1 MSNHGLRIGLILALY
16 GIDALYS
23 LIDAPYPLA
32 YFLAGLA
39 GVLTVWLLPLFGN
52 SKLVKDIQI
61 LQTIWVAV
69 HALGFVLYMFGFD
82 PDFYDNI
89 QIFLNLTQILWLVWA
104 RHDDSNYSL
113 HDDGLGRFRNSH
125 TNLR

>member
-1 MSNHGLRIGLILALY
+1 MYQLKVRLSLFLALY
-16 GIDALYS
+16 GIDWFYS
-23 LIDAPYPLA
+23 LIGAPYPLA

-39 GVLTVWLLPLFGN
+39 GAVTVWLLPLLGTH
-52 SKLVKDIQI
+52 KLIKDIQI
-61 LQTIWVAV
+61 IQTFWVAV
-69 HALGFVLYMFGFD
+69 HALGFVMYMFGFD

-104 RHDDSNYSL
+104 RHDDTNYSL
-113 HDDGLGRFRNSH
+113 CDDGLGRVRNSH

>member
-1 MSNHGLRIGLILALY
+1 MHQLKLRLSLLLL
-16 GIDALYS
+16 LYS
-23 LIDAPYPLA
+23 IDGLYQCIYAPYPLA

-39 GVLTVWLLPLFGN
+39 GALTVWLLPLLGN

-104 RHDDSNYSL
+104 RHGDSNYSL
-113 HDDGLGRFRNSH
+113 HNDGLGRFRNSH